1 MDLERDLL
9 LYDSTTP
16 LCTHLPDLLTHNGE
30 HPEVQNILGDS
41 WTQGR
46 RALEVHQQ
54 HVGKQQEEKEVHQDV
69 AQKRSDGSKPELTP
83 SGHYERTLRRSLR
96 LRYACK
102 QGDVRFRSWLQSELD

>member
-1 MDLERDLL
+1 MDPEMKR
-9 LYDSTTP
+9 YYKHKMQPCTFFRIYVCVRKMP

-41 WTQGR
+41 WTQGWR
-46 RALEVHQQ
+46 TLEVHQQ

-96 LRYACK
+96 LWYTCN
-102 QGDVRFRSWLQSELD
+102 